1 MTTMKQER
9 IDRINELARK
19 AKASALTEEEL
30 AERDALRKEYI
41 QSVKESLCAHLDNTW
56 VVDNRGKRR
65 KLSETSAL
73 DREKEKPKDNVIEFK
88 RSSHET

>member
-56 VVDNRGKRR
+56 VVDNRGQRR

>member
-9 IDRINELARK
+9 SDRINELARK
-19 AKASALTEEEL
+19 AKVLALTEEEL
-30 AERDALRKEYI
+30 AERDALSKEYI

-73 DREKEKPKDNVIEFK
+73 DREKEKSKDNVIEFK